1 MKNLR
6 LSMFNFIRII
16 GAGII
21 IGCGFFQQGS
31 AGPEKLTVS
40 PKGPYRDISA
50 ALLQAQGGDTILVQG
65 GQYNESLTID
75 KPVTLVGYNRPVIDG
90 SNRGT
95 LIEIAA
101 PYVKISGFIIRN
113 SGISLDQEHA
123 GISINASH
131 ATIEN
136 NHILH
141 VLFGVYMRRADSTV
155 VRGNLIQGK
164 QELAVPR
171 RGDLIR
177 AWYTNTVIIEDNT
190 LQYGRDMIIW
200 FSKNS
205 VVRNNRVNDARYG
218 VHFMYSD
225 DCRIEDNILNGN
237 SVGVYLMY
245 SRRLLLRHN
254 TIAYNRGP
262 SGFGIGLKDFDDGLL
277 EENLVVDN
285 RVGIFVDNSPREI
298 DSKMTYRGNAIAYN
312 DIGISLLSFV
322 QRSSFTKNSFIENYE
337 QVGVTG
343 TGMLSGNQWNHN
355 YWSDYVGYDR
365 AGDGDG
371 DLPYKSEKLFENL
384 MAQQPPLRLFIYS
397 PAIQALDFA
406 ARAFP
411 VVKPQPKLEDPR
423 PRMDPYIP
431 QGLSGIDLPTR
442 WPLAAAG
449 LGLMAF
455 GIILIAGFSRTLT
468 QTSAEKGAKK
478 SLAESEMKDE
488 LIGTEPSQ
496 GVKFMIQAKNITKR
510 FGKLTAVDNVSFQI
524 KKGEAVAFWGSNGAG
539 KTTVLRCLLGVI
551 EFDGQVL
558 VNGFDVTRQ
567 SKQAR
572 RMIGFVPQEISF
584 HDNLSVQETIEFYAR
599 LKKTTLDTIG
609 DWVKRLDLEPHTSKT
624 VKELSGGMKQRLA
637 LAIALLDNP
646 PILFL
651 DEPTANLDMRSRDN
665 FLDLLSDLKRE
676 GKTIVFSSHRME
688 EVFSFAD
695 RVLVLDQGKL
705 ITDSAPREVY
715 KQLGKR
721 SLLRIYIADG
731 QTDTALKILEEQGF
745 KVSQNG
751 SGLKVQVDSHSKGQ
765 PITLLANEGIAVENF
780 DYEVER

>member
-1 MKNLR
+1 
-6 LSMFNFIRII
+6 MFNYIKII
-16 GAGII
+16 AAGII
-21 IGCGFFQQGS
+21 LGCVFFQQGL
-31 AGPEKLTVS
+31 ARPEKLTVS
-40 PKGPYRDISA
+40 PEGPHRDITT
-50 ALLQAQGGDTILVQG
+50 ALLQAQDGDTILVQG
-65 GQYNESLTID
+65 GQYDELVTID
-75 KPVTLVGYNRPVIDG
+75 KPVTLLGYNWPVIDG
-90 SNRGT
+90 GNRGT
-95 LIEIAA
+95 VIKIAA
-101 PYVKISGFIIRN
+101 PHVQISGFIIRN

-123 GISINASH
+123 GISINSPH

-136 NHILH
+136 NQIKH
-141 VLFGVYMRRADSTV
+141 VLFGVYLRKADSSV
-155 VRGNLIQGK
+155 VRGNFIQGK

-177 AWYTNTVIIEDNT
+177 AWYTNSVLVENNT

-205 VVRNNRVNDARYG
+205 VVRNNRVKNARYG

-262 SGFGIGLKDFDDGLL
+262 SGFGIGLKDFDDGVL

-298 DSKMTYRGNAIAYN
+298 ESTMDYHGNVIAYN

-322 QRSSFTKNSFIENYE
+322 KRSSFSENSFIENYE

-343 TGMLSGNQWNHN
+343 AGMLSGNQWNHN

-384 MAQQPPLRLFIYS
+384 MAQHPPLRLFIYS

-411 VVKPQPKLEDPR
+411 LVRPQPKLEDPR
-423 PRMDPYIP
+423 PRMEPYIP
-431 QGLSGIDLPTR
+431 QGLSGIELPTR

-449 LGLMAF
+449 FGLMVLGL
-455 GIILIAGFSRTLT
+455 ILIAGFSRTM
-468 QTSAEKGAKK
+468 QRTSAEKAAIK

-488 LIGTEPSQ
+488 LIGNGNEPSQ

-510 FGKLTAVDNVSFQI
+510 FGKLTAVDDVSFQI

-551 EFDGQVL
+551 QFGGQVL
-558 VNGFDVTRQ
+558 VNGYDVTRQ

-584 HDNLSVQETIEFYAR
+584 HDNLSVQETMEFYAR

-609 DWVKRLDLEPHTSKT
+609 NWVKRLELEPHTSKT

-637 LAIALLDNP
+637 LGIALLGDP

-665 FLDLLSDLKRE
+665 FLDLLSELKRE

-705 ITDSAPREVY
+705 ITDSPPHEVY

-721 SLLRIYIADG
+721 SLLRIYIANN
-731 QTDTALKILEEQGF
+731 QTDTALNILEKHGF